1 MDTKDTIKQIIKAVL
16 PLLWYLAVGGIISML
31 RLPAAVDAS
40 ARVALIGIICIPLLL
55 WWYRQ
60 DRKNETGDEET
71 GDGPLSPFPETFD
84 CQQTILER
92 RQRTVPCLLGR
103 VLRAAA
109 CFLAGAALSCLS
121 AYIMEKTGMYERFS
135 NITQESYQAS
145 APVWLILGPGL
156 LAPLCEE
163 LAYRGLFFRRIMKL
177 IPFYAAAI
185 LTSLLFAAGHGNI
198 IQFLYALPMSLLLC
212 AVGRDN
218 LINPLMMHLGANLYA
233 VVAALL
239 L

>member
-1 MDTKDTIKQIIKAVL
+1 
-16 PLLWYLAVGGIISML
+16 ML

-60 DRKNETGDEET
+60 DRKNEIG
-71 GDGPLSPFPETFD
+71 
-84 CQQTILER
+84 
-92 RQRTVPCLLGR
+92 
-103 VLRAAA
+103 VLRAVA

-163 LAYRGLFFRRIMKL
+163 LTYRGLFFRRIMKL
-177 IPFYAAAI
+177 ISVPAAAV